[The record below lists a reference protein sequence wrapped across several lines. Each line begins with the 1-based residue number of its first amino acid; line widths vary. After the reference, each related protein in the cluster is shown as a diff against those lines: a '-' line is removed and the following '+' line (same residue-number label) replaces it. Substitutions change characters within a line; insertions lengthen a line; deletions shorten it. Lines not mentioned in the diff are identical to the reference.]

1 MYKNMWQTKYLFKG
15 RHSFHSH
22 CEDAAVSHVTT
33 DLHWSMEELVRKNG
47 IILTEVCSLSVND
60 AASESALIEALS
72 PLRLSFIFGSES
84 FMSTVAQLSH

>member
-1 MYKNMWQTKYLFKG
+1 MYKNMGQTKYLFKG

-33 DLHWSMEELVRKNG
+33 DLHWSMEE
-47 IILTEVCSLSVND
+47 LTEVCSLSVND